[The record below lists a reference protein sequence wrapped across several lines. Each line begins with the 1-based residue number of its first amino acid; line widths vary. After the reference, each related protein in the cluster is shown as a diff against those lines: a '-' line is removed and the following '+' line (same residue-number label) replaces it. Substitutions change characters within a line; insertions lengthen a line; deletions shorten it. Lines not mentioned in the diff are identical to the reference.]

1 MASEREQIRNA
12 LLRRFRMIYARRLR
26 CCLVRQKFNARS
38 GKRRIAPRPPG
49 QRDSQHVLNTTR
61 LVNNLLDMA
70 RIHPAALI

>member
-12 LLRRFRMIYARRLR
+12 LRRRFRMIYARRLR
-26 CCLVRQKFNARS
+26 CCSVRQKLNARS
-38 GKRRIAPRPPG
+38 GKRRITPRPPG

-70 RIHPAALI
+70 RIRPAALI